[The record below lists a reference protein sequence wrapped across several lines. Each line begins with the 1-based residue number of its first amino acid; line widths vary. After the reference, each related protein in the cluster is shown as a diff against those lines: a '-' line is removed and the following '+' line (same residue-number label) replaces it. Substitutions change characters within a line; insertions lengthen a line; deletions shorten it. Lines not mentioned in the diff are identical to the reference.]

1 MYPLRAPMIVQI
13 HGSLTKALILLSSA
27 ESAQLRYTVIEL
39 VEVCCR
45 VCVPLRAD
53 ESLQSAI
60 YGVLG

>member
-1 MYPLRAPMIVQI
+1 MIVQI
-13 HGSLTKALILLSSA
+13 HYSLTKALILLSSA

-45 VCVPLRAD
+45 DCVPLRAD